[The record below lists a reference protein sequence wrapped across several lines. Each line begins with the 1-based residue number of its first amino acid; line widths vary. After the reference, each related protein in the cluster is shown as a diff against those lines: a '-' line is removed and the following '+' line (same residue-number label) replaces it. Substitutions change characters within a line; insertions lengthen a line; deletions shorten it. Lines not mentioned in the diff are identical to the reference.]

1 MSAKIIKKFPKRF
14 ELNEETLRRIYS
26 DIKKRVPDENH
37 KDIIFEIFREDSL
50 VYRTSEVD
58 RILTEDNDS
67 TRKIKNIKIEYADPS
82 LLLEIYFDSEQGVE
96 FTVAGEVRDD
106 VYLLASELKEY
117 IQKEVCN
124 IPSLN
129 FSNQKSFLLI
139 FTSFMLAF
147 FIYSMMNM
155 APQLTDTEILNSIL
169 ASTSANEKLDYLIK
183 SREVKI
189 KIPSFFYVMMM
200 FPVMIIV
207 LTVVPFKK
215 VFNYLYPGNVFL
227 FGKQVSVIANRRSTA
242 KNFFWG
248 GLIAFLIAI
257 STGYYF
263 FWLAK

>member
-106 VYLLASELKEY
+106 VYLLASELK
-117 IQKEVCN
+117 
-124 IPSLN
+124 
-129 FSNQKSFLLI
+129 
-139 FTSFMLAF
+139 
-147 FIYSMMNM
+147 
-155 APQLTDTEILNSIL
+155 
-169 ASTSANEKLDYLIK
+169 
-183 SREVKI
+183 
-189 KIPSFFYVMMM
+189 
-200 FPVMIIV
+200 
-207 LTVVPFKK
+207 
-215 VFNYLYPGNVFL
+215 
-227 FGKQVSVIANRRSTA
+227 
-242 KNFFWG
+242 
-248 GLIAFLIAI
+248 
-257 STGYYF
+257 
-263 FWLAK
+263 